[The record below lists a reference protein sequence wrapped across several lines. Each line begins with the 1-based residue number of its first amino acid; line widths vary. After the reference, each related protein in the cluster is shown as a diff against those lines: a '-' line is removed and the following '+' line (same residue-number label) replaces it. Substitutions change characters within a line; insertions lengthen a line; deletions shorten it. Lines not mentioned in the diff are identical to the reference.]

1 MSDSS
6 RIPEY
11 KNSCTRSGTAE
22 SLSHVRK
29 LSILTGARPAT
40 FDVYELNYWVR
51 DDSRWILIA
60 IVSLLSLKSLR
71 MILQLSLTLSELFSQ
86 FF

>member
-1 MSDSS
+1 MIIYSV
-6 RIPEY
+6 IQT
-11 KNSCTRSGTAE
+11 KTAPICYRYGAV
-22 SLSHVRK
+22 LIFVRK
-29 LSILTGARPAT
+29 LSILTGASPAT

-51 DDSRWILIA
+51 KDSRWILIA

-71 MILQLSLTLSELFSQ
+71 MILHFVLDARFCLFSQ